1 LPVLYETLKPIDG
14 AGRQNLPVFR
24 QRAVTIEWVGLGK
37 PVEMKSVAGQEPLG
51 LVPFWFVERL
61 LHSAATVIDLDVKQ

>member
-1 LPVLYETLKPIDG
+1 
-14 AGRQNLPVFR
+14 
-24 QRAVTIEWVGLGK
+24 VTIEWVGLGK